1 MFHTLP
7 DQEEFI
13 VELKGQI
20 TYANS
25 FEIQLDLEMVL
36 YHFETLILDLSALE
50 YLDEAGVKLLLNLKQ
65 KARLNGKEVII
76 LSGEDE
82 VITLNTRNP
91 SR

>member
-36 YHFETLILDLSALE
+36 YHFETLILDLSDLK
-50 YLDEAGVKLLLNLKQ
+50 YLDKAGVKLLSGLKQ

-76 LSGEDE
+76 FSDQEE
-82 VITLNTRNP
+82 VLLLNIRNP
-91 SR
+91 SE